1 MPQVSVLM
9 TVRDE
14 EKHVAAAVDSIL
26 GQSFGDF
33 EFVVVDD
40 GSADGTADALRAY
53 DDARLRVTISSPV
66 GRAAAL
72 NCALAQARAPLIA
85 LMDADDVS
93 VEDRLARQVDFLR
106 SAPSV
111 GVCATW
117 LDVIDAQGETI
128 ATLAFPTRDSDI
140 RRRFLRGNPIGGPTA
155 VVRRDVFDR
164 VGGFRA
170 EFVPSEDHDL
180 WRRALRVAE
189 FAVIPEVLYRY
200 RRNPR
205 GLSHQLHDRQAR
217 LSGRITAE
225 LRRESFPLYGAR
237 TVVEGARFYRA
248 FGDPARDQL
257 RHGYARDQVVASRIL
272 LRRGRPVAA
281 ARNLVG
287 AWAIRMLSETV

>member
-1 MPQVSVLM
+1 MTGRSSMPQVSVLM

-128 ATLAFPTRDSDI
+128 ATLAFPTRARTFDDGSSGETPS
-140 RRRFLRGNPIGGPTA
+140 RRTRSSVATFSTGW
-155 VVRRDVFDR
+155 
-164 VGGFRA
+164 VGFARSSSRA
-170 EFVPSEDHDL
+170 
-180 WRRALRVAE
+180 
-189 FAVIPEVLYRY
+189 
-200 RRNPR
+200 
-205 GLSHQLHDRQAR
+205 
-217 LSGRITAE
+217 RITTSGGG
-225 LRRESFPLYGAR
+225 RS
-237 TVVEGARFYRA
+237 
-248 FGDPARDQL
+248 
-257 RHGYARDQVVASRIL
+257 AS
-272 LRRGRPVAA
+272 P
-281 ARNLVG
+281 
-287 AWAIRMLSETV
+287 SSP